1 MTTSLMWI
9 SRPPAQALMPTQQ
22 QRKGIR
28 SMNSKAVLLG
38 HQAMILGNSE
48 EQQRQQEI
56 LQRQLLEMSNNQRI
70 CQNVYREQACLS
82 NILPP
87 QSIAEVQAYKGGTH

>member
-38 HQAMILGNSE
+38 HQAMILGKSE
-48 EQQRQQEI
+48 D
-56 LQRQLLEMSNNQRI
+56 
-70 CQNVYREQACLS
+70 
-82 NILPP
+82 
-87 QSIAEVQAYKGGTH
+87 